1 MLSSYQRRWLR
12 GDLVAGVTV
21 AAYLVPQV
29 MAYATVAGVAPVV
42 GLWAALPALVVY
54 PLLGSSRSLSMGP
67 EATTALMT
75 AIAIGPLAAGHSQRY
90 AALAAS
96 LALLVGVM
104 ALAAWLL
111 RLGFVADLLSRPV
124 LVGYMAGL
132 ALIMIADQLQR
143 VTGIP
148 VTGQSFTAQA
158 ISFSR
163 SIGELRPATALV
175 SAAVL
180 AFLLLVR
187 WRWPHAPGSLLA
199 LLLATAFVAVS
210 DLTSRGIGVVG
221 TIPAALPVP
230 ALPDIHP
237 HDLRLLLL
245 PAFTVLIVGFSDDV
259 LTARSFARR
268 GEEIRPNQELL
279 ALAAANAGSSL
290 LRGFPVSSSA
300 TRTSIGI
307 AAGSRTQ
314 LYSLTAAASAL
325 AVLLFLRP
333 VLARFPTAALGAIVI
348 YAAIRLVDLT
358 AFRRLLAFR
367 RSEFLIAL
375 AACVGVLAFNILY
388 GVLVAIGLSVADLLV
403 RVARPHA
410 AILGL
415 VPGLAGMHNVDDYP
429 GARTVPGLVV
439 LPLRRAVVLRQR
451 RRLPAPCARSRRPA
465 AAPRPLVRAQCR
477 GQRRGG
483 LHRARSRRCG
493 PRRAQRGGGSLS
505 PSSASSRTCWP
516 GWTRL
521 ASPEKSGQ
529 SASSPPC
536 PPLCRP
542 TSSGPVSTRK
552 ATTEPRRLLA
562 RAANRRSQLPARI
575 REAFEVGGGHSSP
588 GCSVFPAES
597 RLPPVFL
604 NPPARS
610 VPPWSGSVF
619 TGVGPFRQLASDAD
633 HPVDTC
639 RQAFGDRDQAL
650 PGQGAG
656 QGHHAVSDR
665 YLDPARFLEEY
676 ASQRLVDLGC
686 YLFIGTKE
694 DAEQIPAADDADQL
708 SGLVNHGQTPD
719 AMAVHQPGG
728 RAERSVRVNCD
739 NRGCHQ
745 VGRAPGR
752 GLRPLPAGP
761 PGQAGAQPP
770 EAAFL
775 LADHVGLRHHA
786 DHAVVL
792 GHHGDG
798 VDLLL
803 SHDPGDL
810 LVRGR
815 LADRHHVCGHN
826 VTDPPAAA
834 IRPPA
839 GLFMRV
845 FVCCLGRFQ
854 GARHIRCH
862 GLAVD
867 GLVIGSSQVAEH
879 RVELRFAVAHIGIP
893 SRFLLGNDG
902 ERAMAMVQDR
912 VHDRASPGVG

>member
-1 MLSSYQRRWLR
+1 MPGLAVLRGYQRRWLR
-12 GDLVAGVTV
+12 GDLIAGVTV

-90 AALAAS
+90 AALASS

-143 VTGIP
+143 VTGVP

-163 SIGELRPATALV
+163 SIGELRPATTLV

-187 WRWPHAPGSLLA
+187 WRWPHAPGPLLA
-199 LLLATAFVAVS
+199 LLLATTFVAVS

-221 TIPAALPVP
+221 PIPAAVPVP

-279 ALAAANAGSSL
+279 ALCAANAGSSL

-348 YAAIRLVDLT
+348 YAAIRLIDLT

-375 AACVGVLAFNILY
+375 AACVGVLVFNILY

-403 RVARPHA
+403 RVARPHDA
-410 AILGL
+410 VLGL

-439 LPLRRAVVLRQR
+439 YRYDAPLFFANAADFRHRALAAADQQPGPVRWFVLNVEANVEVDFTALEAVDAVRQE
-451 RRLPAPCARSRRPA
+451 LSRRGIVFA
-465 AAPRPLVRAQCR
+465 LVRVKQD
-477 GQRRGG
+477 
-483 LHRARSRRCG
+483 
-493 PRRAQRGGGSLS
+493 
-505 PSSASSRTCWP
+505 
-516 GWTRL
+516 
-521 ASPEKSGQ
+521 
-529 SASSPPC
+529 
-536 PPLCRP
+536 
-542 TSSGPVSTRK
+542 
-552 ATTEPRRLLA
+552 LLA
-562 RAANRRSQLPARI
+562 RLDSFGL
-575 REAFEVGGGHSSP
+575 
-588 GCSVFPAES
+588 AEK
-597 RLPPVFL
+597 
-604 NPPARS
+604 
-610 VPPWSGSVF
+610 
-619 TGVGPFRQLASDAD
+619 
-633 HPVDTC
+633 
-639 RQAFGDRDQAL
+639 
-650 PGQGAG
+650 
-656 QGHHAVSDR
+656 
-665 YLDPARFLEEY
+665 
-676 ASQRLVDLGC
+676 
-686 YLFIGTKE
+686 IG
-694 DAEQIPAADDADQL
+694 
-708 SGLVNHGQTPD
+708 
-719 AMAVHQPGG
+719 
-728 RAERSVRVNCD
+728 AERIFPTLPTAVQAYERWAVQHPERDEETN
-739 NRGCHQ
+739 HT
-745 VGRAPGR
+745 PGR
-752 GLRPLPAGP
+752 G
-761 PGQAGAQPP
+761 
-770 EAAFL
+770 
-775 LADHVGLRHHA
+775 
-786 DHAVVL
+786 
-792 GHHGDG
+792 
-798 VDLLL
+798 
-803 SHDPGDL
+803 S
-810 LVRGR
+810 
-815 LADRHHVCGHN
+815 
-826 VTDPPAAA
+826 
-834 IRPPA
+834 
-839 GLFMRV
+839 
-845 FVCCLGRFQ
+845 
-854 GARHIRCH
+854 
-862 GLAVD
+862 
-867 GLVIGSSQVAEH
+867 
-879 RVELRFAVAHIGIP
+879 
-893 SRFLLGNDG
+893 
-902 ERAMAMVQDR
+902 
-912 VHDRASPGVG
+912 